1 VLDVQ
6 RRSGLSVR
14 AFAHRRRLPV
24 ERLYD
29 WRRRLGTEVVPR
41 FLPVTLKTV
50 TRLPVGESAG
60 VEIVLRGGRTVR
72 VRSDV
77 DDRLLARVVA
87 VLEGLPC

>member
-24 ERLYD
+24 ERVYD
-29 WRRRLGTEVVPR
+29 WRRRLGAEVVRR
-41 FLPVTLKTV
+41 F
-50 TRLPVGESAG
+50 LPVGESAG